1 MTHEPEQEPRRDV
14 DGTEPSIPPIPPMP
28 DRPPQAA
35 APEWEAPSEVLS
47 GPGPDR
53 GPSAPLRDLWR
64 RQSFRVRA
72 VTVALVAGALALGGT
87 VAFAAGSGS
96 SGSATPPAASGAPS
110 ARPSAPDGRGP
121 GHGWFGMGG
130 GMGVHGEAT
139 VKDPDTGKYVVRV
152 WQRGTVQK
160 VDGDQVTV
168 KSDDG
173 TSWTWTVG
181 SDVKVRGD
189 SDALKKDA
197 TAFLIGTRGD
207 GGKPTASGA
216 FSGNFPG
223 MGRGSPRDHGGPW
236 QRPGDRS
243 PSPSPSGSGAT
254 T

>member
-1 MTHEPEQEPRRDV
+1 MTHEPEQEHRRDV
-14 DGTEPSIPPIPPMP
+14 DGTGPSIPPMP
-28 DRPPQAA
+28 DRPPQTA
-35 APEWEAPSEVLS
+35 APEWGAPSEVLS

-53 GPSAPLRDLWR
+53 EPGAPLRDRWR

-72 VTVALVAGALALGGT
+72 VTVAFVAGALALGGT
-87 VAFAAGSGS
+87 VAFAAGSNN
-96 SGSATPPAASGAPS
+96 SGTAASPAASGAPS
-110 ARPSAPDGRGP
+110 APSAPDGRGP
-121 GHGWFGMGG
+121 GHGWFGMG

-152 WQRGTVQK
+152 WQRGTVEK

-189 SDALKKDA
+189 SDTLKKDA
-197 TAFLIGTRGD
+197 KAFLIGTRGD
-207 GGKPTASGA
+207 DGKPTASGA
-216 FSGNFPG
+216 FSGDFMG
-223 MGRGSPRDHGGPW
+223 MGRGGGMHDHGGPW

>member
-1 MTHEPEQEPRRDV
+1 MTHEPEQENRRDV
-14 DGTEPSIPPIPPMP
+14 DGTAPSIPPMP

-53 GPSAPLRDLWR
+53 EPGTPLRGLWR
-64 RQSFRVRA
+64 RQSLRVRA

-87 VAFAAGSGS
+87 VAFAAGSGG
-96 SGSATPPAASGAPS
+96 GSAVSPAASGAPS
-110 ARPSAPDGRGP
+110 PSAPDGHGP
-121 GHGWFGMGG
+121 GRGWFGMGG
-130 GMGVHGEAT
+130 LGVHGETT
-139 VKDPDTGKYVVRV
+139 VKDPDTGTYVVRV
-152 WQRGTVQK
+152 WQRGTVEK

-173 TSWTWTVG
+173 ASWTWTVG

-197 TAFLIGTRGD
+197 KAVLIGTRGD
-207 GGKPTASGA
+207 NGKLTASGA
-216 FSGNFPG
+216 LSGDFTG
-223 MGRGSPRDHGGPW
+223 MGRAGGMGGGMHDRGGPW
-236 QRPGDRS
+236 QRPGNRT

>member
-1 MTHEPEQEPRRDV
+1 MTHEPESENRRAV
-14 DGTEPSIPPIPPMP
+14 DGTGPSVPPMP

-35 APEWEAPSEVLS
+35 PEWEVLS
-47 GPGPDR
+47 GPGAGREP
-53 GPSAPLRDLWR
+53 GVPLRDLWR

-87 VAFAAGSGS
+87 VAFAAGSAG
-96 SGSATPPAASGAPS
+96 SGSAASPASSGAPS

-121 GHGWFGMGG
+121 GHGWFGMTG

-139 VKDPDTGKYVVRV
+139 VKDPATGRYVVRV

-160 VDGDQVTV
+160 VAGDQVTV

-181 SDVKVRGD
+181 SDVKVRGG
-189 SDALKKDA
+189 SDALKKD
-197 TAFLIGTRGD
+197 TKAFLVGTRGA
-207 GGKPTASGA
+207 GGKLTASGA
-216 FSGNFPG
+216 FSGDFTGMRGG
-223 MGRGSPRDHGGPW
+223 MGRGGVHDRGGPW
-236 QRPGDRS
+236 QRP
-243 PSPSPSGSGAT
+243 SPSPSGDGAT

>member
-1 MTHEPEQEPRRDV
+1 MTHEPEQEDRRDV
-14 DGTEPSIPPIPPMP
+14 DGTEPSIPPMP

-35 APEWEAPSEVLS
+35 PEWEVLS
-47 GPGPDR
+47 GPGPDHEP
-53 GPSAPLRDLWR
+53 GAPLRDRWR
-64 RQSFRVRA
+64 RQSIRVRA
-72 VTVALVAGALALGGT
+72 VTVAFVAGALALGGT
-87 VAFAAGSGS
+87 VAFAAGSGD
-96 SGSATPPAASGAPS
+96 SGSATPPAASGTPS
-110 ARPSAPDGRGP
+110 APPSPDGRGP
-121 GHGWFGMGG
+121 GHGWF

-197 TAFLIGTRGD
+197 TAFLIGTRGGD
-207 GGKPTASGA
+207 GKLTASGA
-216 FSGNFPG
+216 LSGDFMG
-223 MGRGSPRDHGGPW
+223 MGRGGMHDRGGPW

>member
-1 MTHEPEQEPRRDV
+1 MTHEPEQENRRDV
-14 DGTEPSIPPIPPMP
+14 DGTEPPIPPMP

-35 APEWEAPSEVLS
+35 AAEWGAPPEVLS

-53 GPSAPLRDLWR
+53 EPGVPLRDRWR

-96 SGSATPPAASGAPS
+96 SGSAASPAASGASP
-110 ARPSAPDGRGP
+110 APSAPDGRRP
-121 GHGWFGMGG
+121 GHGWFGMG

-139 VKDPDTGKYVVRV
+139 VKDPGTGKYVVRI
-152 WQRGTVQK
+152 WQRGTVEN

-168 KSDDG
+168 QSDDG
-173 TSWTWTVG
+173 TAWTWTVG

-189 SDALKKDA
+189 SDTLKKDA
-197 TAFLIGTRGD
+197 KAFLIGTRGAD
-207 GGKPTASGA
+207 GKRTASGA
-216 FSGNFPG
+216 FSGDFTG
-223 MGRGSPRDHGGPW
+223 MGPGGGMHDHGGPW
-236 QRPGDRS
+236 HHPGARS